1 MAKIYLYSLKHAKK
15 DLNYTSNGDSSSK
28 LDDDI
33 QLMLN
38 TVFEEEE
45 EIMSEN
51 DDDSFNEHQSDETNM
66 NDETLDIE
74 STVDLGPWVF
84 IDNSIL
90 PTITRRYDSDGEE
103 EWDPEQL
110 N

>member
-1 MAKIYLYSLKHAKK
+1 MGWLFGKRRINFQPETIETMAKIYLYSFKYAKK
-15 DLNYTSNGDSSSK
+15 DLNYTSDVDSNSK

-45 EIMSEN
+45 EIMNKN

-74 STVDLGPWVF
+74 SIVDLGP
-84 IDNSIL
+84 
-90 PTITRRYDSDGEE
+90 
-103 EWDPEQL
+103 
-110 N
+110 